1 MVLNPNCLE
10 IDHFIRRLKAMQ
22 NIGYALILA
31 ALAYYAWYDILG
43 PAFTL
48 AFRPLISGFFAGLIV
63 GNLQMGLL
71 IGGTLE
77 LMALGVYTY
86 GGATI
91 PEYSVGAILGTY
103 FGAQQNSFQLGL
115 ALAIPAALL
124 LTQLDILNRFL
135 NFIFVHRAD
144 AYAEQGNSKGF
155 DRMMVYTSHMIWG
168 FTRAI
173 PVFLAIALG
182 APAVQAVTNF
192 FNTYPWINNGI
203 AVAGGLLPALGF
215 AMLLRIMP
223 IQKYPAFL
231 LLGFVM
237 FAYLKMPLMGIAVA
251 GIAIALVFQQL
262 KYRAAEG

>member
-1 MVLNPNCLE
+1 M
-10 IDHFIRRLKAMQ
+10 
-22 NIGYALILA
+22 NIVYALILA

-43 PAFTL
+43 PTFTL
-48 AFRPLISGFFAGLIV
+48 AFRPLVSGFFTGLIV
-63 GNLQMGLL
+63 GDVQMGLL

-103 FGAQQNSFQLGL
+103 FGKASGFEVGI

-124 LTQLDILNRFL
+124 LTQVDILNRFL

-144 AYAEQGNSKGF
+144 TYAEKGDSNGF
-155 DRMMVYTSHMIWG
+155 DRMMVRYSHMIWG
-168 FTRAI
+168 FSRAI
-173 PVFLAIALG
+173 PVFLAVAFGEPVVKAITAFF
-182 APAVQAVTNF
+182 TN
-192 FNTYPWINNGI
+192 YPWINKGI
-203 AVAGGLLPALGF
+203 SVAGGILPALGF
-215 AMLLRIMP
+215 AMLLKIMP

-237 FAYLKMPLMGIAVA
+237 FAYLKMPLV
-251 GIAIALVFQQL
+251 GIAIAGVAITLVYQQL
-262 KYRAAEG
+262 KLKAAEG